1 MDGQQFL
8 TEFLEAGR
16 ATVAQDTM
24 KDGFATLVDSEGH
37 PYVANLNPKEKER
50 YSETKKPLSKVKK
63 EKGEEGKKEPESKK
77 TEEKKKPESEKKTEE
92 KSEKKGAEEKI
103 SFKDRLKKIVN
114 LPFTK
119 SKSESPYVDYDKDYT
134 ERVFS
139 KLDPNDENSQ
149 KALNDLEEAIKKGH
163 ATTIREITNS
173 VSNYT
178 YDPEG
183 YKRSLKSSERIIKKA
198 HESFGEMQEKLK
210 NLYEKEKEKILPEFK
225 RRIKELT
232 DKELSDKE
240 ARQRMKKIEESGGFT
255 GIFPNNDV
263 FKTWKNLNDGK
274 QLTENL
280 LEGIK
285 NYNPATGIKSWIAL
299 KKDTLK
305 RYKDDIK
312 SFFIEN
318 NLAMDSAEFKEIQ
331 SLLNELDNGNN
342 SLDLF
347 INNVNIER

>member
-1 MDGQQFL
+1 MSDVIE
-8 TEFLEAGR
+8 EFLAEFL
-16 ATVAQDTM
+16 AQDTM
-24 KDGFATLVDSEGH
+24 KDGFATLVDSEGQ
-37 PYVANLNPKEKER
+37 PYVANLNEKEKAR
-50 YSETKKPLSKVKK
+50 YEETKKPLSQVKK
-63 EKGEEGKKEPESKK
+63 EKGEEGKKEPEAKK
-77 TEEKKKPESEKKTEE
+77 TEEKKKPESEKN
-92 KSEKKGAEEKI
+92 GEEKI

-163 ATTIREITNS
+163 ASTIREITNS
-173 VSNYT
+173 VSTYT

-183 YKRSLKSSERIIKKA
+183 YKHSLKSSERIIKKA

-232 DKELSDKE
+232 NKELSDKE

-255 GIFPNNDV
+255 GVFPNNNV
-263 FKTWKNLNDGK
+263 FKTWKNLNDAR

-285 NYNPATGIKSWIAL
+285 NYNPAKGIKSWIAL

-318 NLAMDSAEFKEIQ
+318 NLAMDSAEYLEIME
-331 SLLNELDNGNN
+331 LLNQIDFNDSIAQDSALDKYLDNVN
-342 SLDLF
+342 LF
-347 INNVNIER
+347 